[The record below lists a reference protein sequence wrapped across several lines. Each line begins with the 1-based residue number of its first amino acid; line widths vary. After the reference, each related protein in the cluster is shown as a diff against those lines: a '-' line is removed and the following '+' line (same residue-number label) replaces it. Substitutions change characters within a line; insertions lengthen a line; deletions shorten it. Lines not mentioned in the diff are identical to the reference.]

1 MSLLPAP
8 SSAQD
13 LLEKRRRGRRLELID
28 QQTLILLA
36 NSRIGDNRRNA
47 KQGKEKKR

>member
-1 MSLLPAP
+1 MDSYHTPFEEIER
-8 SSAQD
+8 AQAYWNEY
-13 LLEKRRRGRRLELID
+13 LITGSCEL
-28 QQTLILLA
+28 LILLA